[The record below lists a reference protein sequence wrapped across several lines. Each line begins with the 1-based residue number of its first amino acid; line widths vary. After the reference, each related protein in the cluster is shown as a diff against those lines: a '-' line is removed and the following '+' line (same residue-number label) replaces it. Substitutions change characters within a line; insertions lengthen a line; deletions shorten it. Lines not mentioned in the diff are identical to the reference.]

1 MYEDLDKQGRNP
13 YEMQNYLIYGESVK
27 VNIDNRVKYQKE
39 KEAEVVSVEDYDR
52 SKFYYDEKYI

>member
-1 MYEDLDKQGRNP
+1 
-13 YEMQNYLIYGESVK
+13 MQNYLIYGESVK

-52 SKFYYDEKYI
+52 SKFYYDDKYI

>member
-1 MYEDLDKQGRNP
+1 MYEDLDKLGRNP

-27 VNIDNRVKYQKE
+27 VNIDKRVKYQKE

-52 SKFYYDEKYI
+52 SKFYYDDKYI